1 MWTTSWI
8 EVAGCATGALCVWL
22 VVRRSIWNFPV
33 GIANNVFFW
42 ILFTSSGL
50 YADAWLQ
57 VVYVVLAGLGW
68 YWWLHGGVD
77 RTALTVSVTPLW
89 GWLASATFVATGT
102 AVIYWLL
109 TSHTDSTVPL
119 GDALT
124 TALSLGAQL
133 MLSRKWIGNWWLWIA
148 ADILYIALYLH
159 KDLYLTAL
167 LYAGFLGLCV
177 LGLHQW
183 RRAMASPEPD
193 PDAGKAPT
201 QELAR

>member
-8 EVAGCATGALCVWL
+8 EVAGFATGALCVWL

>member
-1 MWTTSWI
+1 M
-8 EVAGCATGALCVWL
+8 WL

>member
-8 EVAGCATGALCVWL
+8 EVAGFATGALCVWL

-68 YWWLHGGVD
+68 YWWLHGGID

-148 ADILYIALYLH
+148 ADVLYIALYLH